1 MIDQRNRLAADGNVN
16 RMRRRLRSRGTIMVR
31 RLSALGTVSLVGALT
46 AATGAVCQTTTSST
60 QPGAA
65 RVAPA
70 VVDPA
75 RIAKAERVL
84 DVIHIDRQYDSIFSR
99 LTPIITV
106 QVFTALKDNVRL
118 PASVRTRLAD
128 PAELATAERIFA
140 EETVKGFKT
149 RYIELRTATA
159 REYAA
164 AFSAAELDQL
174 ATFYESPLGQKT
186 LSVLPTLQA
195 KLMPIGMAA
204 GAQVG
209 QEAIRRTFER
219 MNFEPK
225 GPKA

>member
-1 MIDQRNRLAADGNVN
+1 M
-16 RMRRRLRSRGTIMVR
+16 TR
-31 RLSALGTVSLVGALT
+31 RLSALGTVSLVAALT
-46 AATGAVCQTTTSST
+46 AATAVGQTTTGST
-60 QPGAA
+60 HTDAA
-65 RVAPA
+65 RLAPA
-70 VVDPA
+70 VIDPA

-99 LTPIITV
+99 LTPLLTV
-106 QVFTALKDNVRL
+106 QVFTSLKDNVRM
-118 PASVRTRLAD
+118 PASVRSRLAD

-140 EETVKGFKT
+140 EETTKGFKT
-149 RYIELRTATA
+149 RYLELRTATA

-186 LSVLPTLQA
+186 LAVLPTLQA

-209 QEAIRRTFER
+209 QDAMRRTFER
-219 MNFEPK
+219 MNLEPK